1 VLQIRHPKDFWAGIL
16 FIAFGLTA
24 FGIALNYPLG
34 TAGRMGPGYF
44 PRSLGLILAS
54 LGAILVIRG
63 LKLSGE
69 PIVWGSARP
78 LLVVLGSVV
87 MFGLVVAKLGLVF
100 STILLV
106 VTSSFAS
113 TELRWKEAVISSFFL
128 AAFVVAAFV
137 YGLKL
142 QLPAL
147 PAFLS

>member
-1 VLQIRHPKDFWAGIL
+1 VLRIRHPKDFWAGVL

-44 PRSLGLILAS
+44 PRGLGLILAA

-63 LKLSGE
+63 MRLPGE
-69 PIVWGSARP
+69 QIQWGSARP
-78 LLVVLGSVV
+78 LLIVLGSVV
-87 MFGLVVAKLGLVF
+87 LFGLVVAKLGLVL
-100 STILLV
+100 STILLIL
-106 VTSSFAS
+106 TSSTAS
-113 TELRWKEAVISSFFL
+113 TEFRWKAAVISALCL

-147 PAFLS
+147 PAFMG